1 MGIGALTKKKASR
14 VIGID
19 SSTNSIAFAVFED
32 GKPVQCG
39 EVKFIGK
46 TVFERLLDARKKVGA
61 LVAAGILRGDYV
73 AVESTVMVR
82 NHQTAI
88 DMAYVLGAILSELM
102 VNNPEVH
109 KIAPISWQSGIGNPN
124 LTTAEKDKIKNE
136 FPGKSKQWYSNKG
149 REIRKQRTL
158 AIARNHFTIPDGS
171 DNIGDAV
178 GIALFINKTL
188 VRS

>member
-1 MGIGALTKKKASR
+1 MGIGSLTKKKARR

-19 SSTNSIAFAVFED
+19 SSTKSIAFAVFED
-32 GKPVQCG
+32 GKPLQCG
-39 EVKFIGK
+39 EVTFVGK
-46 TVFERLLDARKKVGA
+46 TVFERLLDAKNKVAA

-73 AVESTVMVR
+73 GVESTVMVR

-88 DMAYVLGAILSELM
+88 DMAYVLGAVLAELM
-102 VNNPEVH
+102 VSNPEVH
-109 KIAPISWQSGIGNPN
+109 KFAPISWQSGIGNPN
-124 LTTAEKDKIKNE
+124 LTKTEKDQIINDY
-136 FPGKSKQWYSNKG
+136 PGKSKAWYSDKG

-178 GIALFINKTL
+178 GIALFIQKTL
-188 VRS
+188 TRP